1 MADKS
6 ERTWH
11 HKIKGQYLIRIT
23 KTRDGFFV
31 SSLLPVATRS
41 DDARP
46 MTRRE
51 RIRWRLFRRPP
62 KVV

>member
-1 MADKS
+1 MTDNS

-11 HKIKGQYLIRIT
+11 PKTKGQYLVRIT

-51 RIRWRLFRRPP
+51 RVRWRLFRRPP